1 MGPLEIMLMSCIG
14 AFFGS
19 LLKDI
24 VMDFAMQDEEL
35 AEFLCKWDSCQSMD
49 NRQRGAAWWQ
59 AHYTEQYAQDFTR

>member
-24 VMDFAMQDEEL
+24 VMEFAQQDEEL
-35 AEFLCKWDSCQSMD
+35 AELDDMYEDVYELDDWIEKDVLS
-49 NRQRGAAWWQ
+49 A
-59 AHYTEQYAQDFTR
+59 

>member
-35 AEFLCKWDSCQSMD
+35 AELDDMYEDVYELDDWIEKDVLS
-49 NRQRGAAWWQ
+49 A
-59 AHYTEQYAQDFTR
+59 

>member
-35 AEFLCKWDSCQSMD
+35 AELDDMYEDVYELDDWIEKDILS
-49 NRQRGAAWWQ
+49 A
-59 AHYTEQYAQDFTR
+59 

>member
-19 LLKDI
+19 LLKDL

-35 AEFLCKWDSCQSMD
+35 AELDDMYEDVYELDDWIEKDVLS
-49 NRQRGAAWWQ
+49 A
-59 AHYTEQYAQDFTR
+59 

>member
-14 AFFGS
+14 AFFGG

-35 AEFLCKWDSCQSMD
+35 KWLDDMYEDVYEFDEMVEKPVLPS
-49 NRQRGAAWWQ
+49 
-59 AHYTEQYAQDFTR
+59 

>member
-19 LLKDI
+19 LLKDM

-35 AEFLCKWDSCQSMD
+35 AELDDMYEDVYELDDWIEKDILS
-49 NRQRGAAWWQ
+49 A
-59 AHYTEQYAQDFTR
+59 

>member
-19 LLKDI
+19 LLKDM

-35 AEFLCKWDSCQSMD
+35 KWLDDMYEDVYELDDWIERDILPS
-49 NRQRGAAWWQ
+49 
-59 AHYTEQYAQDFTR
+59 

>member
-24 VMDFAMQDEEL
+24 VMDFARQDEEL
-35 AEFLCKWDSCQSMD
+35 AELDDMYEDVYELDDWIEKDVLS
-49 NRQRGAAWWQ
+49 A
-59 AHYTEQYAQDFTR
+59 

>member
-19 LLKDI
+19 LLKDM

-35 AEFLCKWDSCQSMD
+35 AELDDMYEDVYEFDDWIEKPVLS
-49 NRQRGAAWWQ
+49 A
-59 AHYTEQYAQDFTR
+59 